1 MSIMSP
7 SSASLMT
14 TALSLLPI
22 ALSWRAPPV
31 SPGSV
36 SNEHSS
42 GVTSCSA
49 T

>member
-1 MSIMSP
+1 MTIMS
-7 SSASLMT
+7 SSSESLMM

-22 ALSWRAPPV
+22 ALSWPAPPV
-31 SPGSV
+31 PPGSV